1 MNNIRKIREEKGIT
15 REKLAF
21 MAGASVTAIQNYE
34 KGKQSP
40 TIGVA
45 MRIAKVL
52 GVSLDELFEEEESKD
67 EKDDKWYYD
76 PKKFDDHE
84 FGGSDE

>member
-45 MRIAKVL
+45 LRIAKVL
-52 GVSLDELFEEEESKD
+52 GVSLDELFEEEEESKD
-67 EKDDKWYYD
+67 DDKWYYD